1 MKILRLIAVLALP
14 LIFFSCSSTMKYVW
28 AQEGYSGKHYDKI
41 LVVGVAQRLESRL
54 AFENTVVKLLAAE
67 GVTAETSTIAIPPV
81 QNMEEVS
88 KERFVKVVKEGNYD
102 GVIVARLIDVSIKDV
117 LESGSPSY
125 GPMYAGRGYY
135 GYGYGQYMYS
145 GYNYMYTADYYRQ
158 EQTYV
163 VETRLFD
170 ANAENLEKALVW
182 SGQSNIT
189 DPSSYESGAASY
201 AKTVVKTLLKSKMI
215 EL

>member
-54 AFENTVVKLLAAE
+54 AFENTVVELLAAE
-67 GVTAETSTIAIPPV
+67 GVTAENSTIAIPPV

-88 KERFVKVVKEGNYD
+88 KERFVEVVKEGNYD

-145 GYNYMYTADYYRQ
+145 GYNYMYTPDYYRQ

-201 AKTVVKTLLKSKMI
+201 AKSLVKTLLKSKMI